1 MKNSFAL
8 SSDIINFSLF
18 CTDQANAA
26 EASAAAEK
34 EGREKN
40 ETRSTLIGDRGR
52 EGREKRATRKEE
64 RAKKWKFQTLLQVE
78 WALLFT
84 IVGQLDQSVA
94 SIGKRERETAQS
106 WH

>member
-18 CTDQANAA
+18 CTDQANAP

-34 EGREKN
+34 EGTKKT
-40 ETRSTLIGDRGR
+40 ETRSTLIGDRGGQG
-52 EGREKRATRKEE
+52 EGRKKRAKRKEE

-78 WALLFT
+78 
-84 IVGQLDQSVA
+84 
-94 SIGKRERETAQS
+94 
-106 WH
+106 